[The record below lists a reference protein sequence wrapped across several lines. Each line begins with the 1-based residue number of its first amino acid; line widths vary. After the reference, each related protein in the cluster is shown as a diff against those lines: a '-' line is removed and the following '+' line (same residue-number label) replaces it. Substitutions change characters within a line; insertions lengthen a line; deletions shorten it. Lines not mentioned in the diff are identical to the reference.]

1 MMQDH
6 ELRRLHDQGPT
17 PECPP
22 VSTVVRRAH
31 EIRRRARRKRSA
43 VAASVAVAVLAL
55 AVVEP
60 WNRHGHASVA
70 GADVLAA
77 VNTSAGCV
85 GTSRRATPTE
95 ADPVRFLP
103 AYMPAG
109 FTIEDAFSNHDTDA
123 ACFRFYPRTVFVR
136 QTSPN
141 SVAATLTIST
151 GSEPTDRI
159 ECGPA
164 PVTPVDAP
172 KSDYQRCVQVRGQT
186 GAIVHIF
193 DTTWIAWIEP
203 GIGAVDVRT
212 TELAPE
218 ALLAFV
224 QRLTTRSDGT
234 IIVARGVTPA
244 GYTLAYQNWKPQDE
258 LTVRTDFNASFAQ
271 RSLPSGDP
279 PILSITVWPTPRS
292 LWELLPGFGGF
303 EIVNIHGDQGIMY
316 RDGDGITVSWKIGDN
331 LFSVLAPQGIT
342 PKATLRVARSFVP
355 ATRNDARLI
364 DPSNHG

>member
-1 MMQDH
+1 MQDH
-6 ELRRLHDQGPT
+6 ELRRLYDQGPK

-22 VSTVVRRAH
+22 LSIVVRRAR

-43 VAASVAVAVLAL
+43 VVASVGVAILAL
-55 AVVEP
+55 VAVEP
-60 WNRHGHASVA
+60 WSRHGHAGVA

-77 VNTSAGCV
+77 VNSGAGCG
-85 GTSRRATPTE
+85 GTSRRATATE

-103 AYMPAG
+103 TYVPAD
-109 FTIEDAFSNHDTDA
+109 FTIDDAFSNHDTDA

-136 QTSPN
+136 QTGPN
-141 SVAATLTIST
+141 LVAATLTIST
-151 GSEPTDRI
+151 GSESTDQI

-172 KSDYQRCVQVRGQT
+172 KSDYQRCVQVRGHT
-186 GAIVHIF
+186 GAIVHIL
-193 DTTWIAWIEP
+193 DTTWVAWIEP

-218 ALLAFV
+218 ALLGFV

-244 GYTLAYQNWKPQDE
+244 GYTLAYQNWKAQDE
-258 LTVRTDFNASFAQ
+258 LTVRSDFNASFVQ
-271 RSLPSGDP
+271 RSLPSSDP
-279 PILSITVWPTPRS
+279 PILSIAVWPTRRS
-292 LWELLPGFGGF
+292 LWEMLPGSGGF
-303 EIVNIHGDQGIMY
+303 EIVNIHGDEGIMY
-316 RDGDGITVSWKIGDN
+316 RDGDGITVSWKLGDN
-331 LFSVLAPQGIT
+331 LFSVRAPQGMT
-342 PKATLRVARSFVP
+342 PKETLRVARSFAP